1 MSTEDDAVQR
11 ALLAAAV
18 EQVKL
23 DNQRMEHEFRA
34 EVAAMEQR
42 FEKYVEK
49 ALFDAHK
56 DTLEQRIKPLEL
68 IVVGVVIGWWLFI
81 IGSVLGWVALT
92 GLIFEYYRGEH
103 AH

>member
-1 MSTEDDAVQR
+1 MSAEDDAVQR

-18 EQVKL
+18 EQVKT
-23 DNQRMEHEFRA
+23 DNQRMENEFRA

-68 IVVGVVIGWWLFI
+68 IVKGMV
-81 IGSVLGWVALT
+81 
-92 GLIFEYYRGEH
+92 GLILMGVGT
-103 AH
+103 ALLNLLINSGT

>member
-1 MSTEDDAVQR
+1 MSAEDDAVQR

-18 EQVKL
+18 EQIKT
-23 DNQRMEHEFRA
+23 DNVRLENEFRV

-68 IVVGVVIGWWLFI
+68 IVKGM
-81 IGSVLGWVALT
+81 VALVLMGVGT
-92 GLIFEYYRGEH
+92 AILNLVVNGGS
-103 AH
+103 

>member
-1 MSTEDDAVQR
+1 MSAEDDAVQR

-18 EQVKL
+18 EQIKT
-23 DNQRMEHEFRA
+23 DNVRLENEFRV

-56 DTLEQRIKPLEL
+56 DTLEHRIKPLEL
-68 IVVGVVIGWWLFI
+68 IVKGM
-81 IGSVLGWVALT
+81 VALVLMGVGT
-92 GLIFEYYRGEH
+92 AILNLVVNGGS
-103 AH
+103 